1 MEYATELLKT
11 LISIFVVMNPLA
23 VIPVYLSLTKDL
35 TLPDKQK
42 VIKISSISVFCVL
55 FISAIAG
62 EAILR
67 TFGISISAFQV
78 GGGIL
83 LSVISYNM
91 MMAKDDRSQT
101 HEEKQDNENKGIS
114 IAVVPLTIPML
125 TGPGTMSVAIVTASK
140 YHNFIGYFYV
150 IISAAIIAFVVYNI
164 FKSADKIKRI
174 IGITGMNILTKVMSL
189 LLMALAIELIATG
202 VRSLLPGLA
211 G

>member
-1 MEYATELLKT
+1 
-11 LISIFVVMNPLA
+11 
-23 VIPVYLSLTKDL
+23 
-35 TLPDKQK
+35 
-42 VIKISSISVFCVL
+42 
-55 FISAIAG
+55 
-62 EAILR
+62 
-67 TFGISISAFQV
+67 
-78 GGGIL
+78 
-83 LSVISYNM
+83 
-91 MMAKDDRSQT
+91 
-101 HEEKQDNENKGIS
+101 
-114 IAVVPLTIPML
+114 
-125 TGPGTMSVAIVTASK
+125 MSVAIVTASK

>member
-1 MEYATELLKT
+1 
-11 LISIFVVMNPLA
+11 MNPLA

-55 FISAIAG
+55 FVSAIAG

-101 HEEKQDNENKGIS
+101 KEEKIDNENKGIS